1 VVAALLAGCEGELL
15 DPMPHPEQAR
25 LSRAPLASSTRA
37 GVRRLPPLLFRSRTR
52 SVLADLRASD
62 RAIEDFCRFTD
73 GRRWEQ

>member
-1 VVAALLAGCEGELL
+1 VVAALVAGREGELL

-25 LSRAPLASSTRA
+25 LSRAPPASSTRA
-37 GVRRLPPLLFRSRTR
+37 GLRRVPPLLFRSRTR

-73 GRRWEQ
+73 GGRREQ